1 MRERAEARGNGPEKV
16 KEILYTMKKGI
27 SVLLAICMCLGFFSC
42 GGGRLSADAVG
53 VSSGER
59 TESGGQRG
67 EYRHK
72 ATPATDPADGVMI
85 RYKCSPATAGTIVG
99 TATQYITPDGYTDL
113 VTAAP
118 FYGWEF
124 TGWSDGVTTRARA
137 ADRADEEKTYT
148 AFFKKVEIEAKITVA
163 DIYLTTAS
171 GKSVTSKTYSSAS
184 MTISGAAKEKYNLVN
199 VPLQIKGRGNS
210 TWSTSY
216 ADKVVGQ
223 ERWSGTKKRYEEVS
237 ITDIHTAKN
246 SYTIK
251 FDEGVNLLGI
261 GSGKNRDWVLF
272 SGKYDVTSL
281 RNKLVYM
288 LAERMGTLTWVPHC
302 AWVNLYVNGEYRGL
316 YLAEEKVEA
325 SSDRIPIDDS
335 GTDPDKGYLVEL
347 DFRVDKDSTKKLD
360 LDYFL
365 IPEFHKND
373 ANKREFD
380 IVSDHSTPE
389 ECAFIREYLTEVDA
403 AIRSH
408 SKERIAGCV
417 DLPSMVDIF
426 IIEEFVKD
434 CDWGATSFYMY
445 KEKGGIL
452 HFCSPWDF
460 DLTMGPYSSSLTLT
474 GIISHGTSGNEWFE
488 ELHDVKWFIDMVC
501 VRMDELEGAINEVLK
516 ELCKYAMALKPYADR
531 NNNYYG
537 LYGCNFHEY
546 VSPQVSG
553 RQFTYDEHVG
563 FLFDWTVYRW
573 IEMRSYYPAYYKSPF
588 EA

>member
-1 MRERAEARGNGPEKV
+1 
-16 KEILYTMKKGI
+16 MKKLKTFLC
-27 SVLLAICMCLGFFSC
+27 LLLIFSLAGC
-42 GGGRLSADAVG
+42 SLASCDAGRIVSNAKETSQSLQSATEN
-53 VSSGER
+53 GEDDP
-59 TESGGQRG
+59 TRG
-67 EYRHK
+67 EYVHR

-85 RYKCSPATAGTIVG
+85 RYTCSPASAGTIVG
-99 TATQYITPDGYTDL
+99 TATQYITPGGYTEL

-118 FYGWEF
+118 FYGWAF
-124 TGWSDGVTTRARA
+124 AGWSDGKTERGRA
-137 ADRADEEKTYT
+137 ADRATEEKVYT
-148 AFFKKVEIEAKITVA
+148 AYFEKIEIPAKITVA
-163 DIYLTTAS
+163 DIYLTTSS
-171 GKSVTSKTYSSAS
+171 GRSVTSKSYTTATMS
-184 MTISGAAKEKYNLVN
+184 IVGAEKDKYNLKDVS
-199 VPLQIKGRGNS
+199 LQIKGRGNS

-216 ADKVVGQ
+216 SDKTVGQ
-223 ERWSGTKKRYEEVS
+223 ERWSSTKKRYETVS
-237 ITDIHTAKN
+237 ITDLHTAKN

-251 FDEGVNLLGI
+251 FDESVNLLGM
-261 GSGKNRDWVLF
+261 GAGKNRDWVLF

-288 LAERMGTLTWVPHC
+288 LAERMGTLTWVSHC

-325 SSDRIPIDDS
+325 AGDRIPIDDS

-347 DFRVDKDSTKKLD
+347 DFRVDKDSSKTLD
-360 LDYFL
+360 FDYFL
-365 IPEFHKND
+365 VPEFHKND

-380 IVSDHSTPE
+380 IVSDHFTKE
-389 ECAFIREYLTEVDA
+389 ECAFIRDYLTEVDA

-408 SKERIAGCV
+408 SKSRIEKLV

-501 VRMDELEGAINEVLK
+501 IRMNELEGAINEVLTQ
-516 ELCKYAMALKPYADR
+516 LCKYAMALKPYADR
-531 NNNYYG
+531 NNEYWG

-563 FLFDWTVYRW
+563 FLFDWVVYRW
-573 IEMRSYYPAYYKSPF
+573 IEMRVYYPAHSKSPY
-588 EA
+588 EP